1 MIFGYELTVEWL
13 EMIGSAYA
21 RHQNVND
28 FWASVLDAAYAEAMD
43 EYRLSDKSQIRID
56 ARLMVSNRS
65 LISSGFFPRSPDIF
79 FHPELGKGVF
89 AWVTGVYGALEPF
102 NVHVGR
108 YLYHTDSSEVRSRLQ
123 VRGLVY
129 QPLKVRELSA
139 RLEPLKSVPIRSAE
153 FERKHLA
160 LPNGSRQPDELT
172 NYWERVS

>member
-28 FWASVLDAAYAEAMD
+28 FWASVLDAAYAKAMD
-43 EYRLSDKSQIRID
+43 EYRLSNKSQIRID

-65 LISSGFFPRSPDIF
+65 LIGSEFFPMSPDIF
-79 FHPELGKGVF
+79 FHPELGKGIF

-108 YLYHTDSSEVRSRLQ
+108 YLYHTDPSEISSRLY
-123 VRGLVY
+123 VRGLLY

-139 RLEPLKSVPIRSAE
+139 RLAPLESVPTRSAE
-153 FERKHLA
+153 FERQYIA
-160 LPNGSRQPDELT
+160 LPNGCGQPDELK

>member
-1 MIFGYELTVEWL
+1 MIFGYELTAERL
-13 EMIGSAYA
+13 EMIGSIYA
-21 RHQNVND
+21 RHQNVNH
-28 FWASVLDAAYAEAMD
+28 FWASVLDVAYSQAMD
-43 EYRLSDKSQIRID
+43 EYRLSDESQVRID

-65 LISSGFFPRSPDIF
+65 LIGSEFFPMSPDIF
-79 FHPELGKGVF
+79 FHPELGKGAF

-139 RLEPLKSVPIRSAE
+139 QMAPLESVPIRSAE

-160 LPNGSRQPDELT
+160 LPNGSRQPDELK